1 MSRFLCL
8 LLLAGC
14 SYWSPDNPIEE
25 AVEAGIEQA
34 TGVDIDLSADDEKLQ
49 DIFMSF
55 LVQNFSEASPQLL
68 TNAINAWFTA
78 NPGATGISISFI
90 QDSATYSALLLYS
103 I

>member
-1 MSRFLCL
+1 
-8 LLLAGC
+8 
-14 SYWSPDNPIEE
+14 
-25 AVEAGIEQA
+25 
-34 TGVDIDLSADDEKLQ
+34 
-49 DIFMSF
+49 MSF

-78 NPGATGISISFI
+78 NPAAIGISISFV